1 MLCNDLL
8 RSLQKNDT
16 KQDPLKDLLDKS
28 YLARLY
34 ELSYKEMS
42 KELTDIKDSANAND
56 VAQKMLFRI

>member
-42 KELTDIKDSANAND
+42 KELTDIKDSANAHD